1 LGSTFFFYLRLRGIL
16 GFLTLFFL
24 ELPHGGHECSDLS
37 IIKKRWHMPVSRR
50 RPCPLGGACGTPQ
63 WLLIAFHNGNR
74 SITPPSIQWADVR
87 WPPWH
92 ERALVIIFLLPY
104 LFSLLHLKRC
114 TGLAK
119 LQSGHQSFNCIEFNL
134 FIFQFYPLKI
144 DFLCFFYQI
153 WSSFWFLI
161 ILLLIFFIGF
171 YFSI

>member
-1 LGSTFFFYLRLRGIL
+1 
-16 GFLTLFFL
+16 
-24 ELPHGGHECSDLS
+24 
-37 IIKKRWHMPVSRR
+37 MPVSRR
-50 RPCPLGGACGTPQ
+50 RPCPFGGACGTPQ

-144 DFLCFFYQI
+144 DFLCFFLSNLILILIPNYFAFNI
-153 WSSFWFLI
+153 FYWILFLDLIPNHLILNLFFLLNLIFILI
-161 ILLLIFFIGF
+161 IAIPFILSSLF
-171 YFSI
+171 D

>member
-1 LGSTFFFYLRLRGIL
+1 
-16 GFLTLFFL
+16 
-24 ELPHGGHECSDLS
+24 
-37 IIKKRWHMPVSRR
+37 MPVSRR

-92 ERALVIIFLLPY
+92 ERALVTIFLLPH

-144 DFLCFFYQI
+144 DFLCFFLSNLILILIPNYFYTHQNYVFLFILAVQI
-153 WSSFWFLI
+153 NYKHATIVFL
-161 ILLLIFFIGF
+161 LVKQVYVGLFKKMNRDNQVKK
-171 YFSI
+171 

>member
-1 LGSTFFFYLRLRGIL
+1 
-16 GFLTLFFL
+16 
-24 ELPHGGHECSDLS
+24 
-37 IIKKRWHMPVSRR
+37 MPVSRR

-92 ERALVIIFLLPY
+92 ERALVTIFLLPH

-144 DFLCFFYQI
+144 DFLCFFLSNLILILIPNYFAFNI
-153 WSSFWFLI
+153 FYWILFLDLIPNHLILNLFFLLNLIFILI
-161 ILLLIFFIGF
+161 IAIPFILSSLF
-171 YFSI
+171 D